1 MSLINGDRA
10 RANKI
15 RHKRRA
21 RRAAM
26 KLMRRVSEPAKDT
39 GDSIPLATFA
49 ARR

>member
-39 GDSIPLATFA
+39 GDAVPLTTFA